1 MAMTPYYY
9 IVRQMPGLALRLALN
24 DVPFYRRAVSYNVA
38 SNGPVNH
45 ALIRGENTVLMEF
58 FQDAVNPLSPNAR
71 IMLDFVVLREEDD
84 VIVHETKWPALLD
97 LHKPEDRKLPLVH
110 RTHFTIDTEI
120 PKPLWADNPPEF
132 FPPEGT
138 DEQHEAVFQLHDA
151 YRRQDV
157 GAFLAA
163 TELKLADHKRYYGPT
178 PGLDPISA
186 ERDYGAKLREP
197 WDVAPYKPEELVF
210 ERWQEG
216 RVAYVTRKDG
226 GYALQATHRTD
237 PKQAWNANLYLT
249 REAGKW
255 RIFR

>member
-9 IVRQMPGLALRLALN
+9 IVRQMPGLALKLAIN
-24 DVPFYRRAVSYNVA
+24 DVPFYRRAVTYNVA

-45 ALIRGENTVLMEF
+45 ALVRGENTVQMDLLE
-58 FQDAVNPLSPNAR
+58 DNVNPHAPNAR
-71 IMLDFVVLREEDD
+71 VVLDFVVLREEDD
-84 VIVHETKWPALLD
+84 VVVHESKWPALLD
-97 LHKPEDRKLPLVH
+97 LHQPEDRKLPLTH
-110 RTHFTIDTEI
+110 RTKFTIDTDI
-120 PKPLWADNPPEF
+120 PKPIWQDNAPEQ

-151 YRRQDV
+151 YRRKDV

-197 WDVAPYKPEELVF
+197 WDVRPFDPKELVF
-210 ERWQEG
+210 ERWADG

-226 GYALQATHRTD
+226 GPALMATHQTD
-237 PKQAWNANLYLT
+237 PKQTWRANLYLT
-249 REAGKW
+249 RSDGKW